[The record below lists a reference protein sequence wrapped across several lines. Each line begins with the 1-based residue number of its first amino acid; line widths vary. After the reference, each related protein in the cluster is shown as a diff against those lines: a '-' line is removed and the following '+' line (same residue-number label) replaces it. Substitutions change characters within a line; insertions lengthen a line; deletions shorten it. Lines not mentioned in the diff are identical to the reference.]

1 MAGLRFVTHAT
12 IADHVSTS
20 AGCRVAAANDR
31 SLLSRAACSTA
42 CQICTACAP
51 RSPKVLQQW
60 HAFAT
65 LRGPYVGCKSL
76 AQRDAVEHFDGVH
89 ACVNLPIAS
98 GWMPDSAPRAIERP
112 YSGENIRQIKLRSPF
127 CDFDAFAD
135 RSGRWGRVPA
145 LLVVVTDAPDRGAC
159 SLMLSAQRAA
169 LKPDSARLR
178 RC

>member
-112 YSGENIRQIKLRSPF
+112 YSGENIRQINPRMGHVISMKIAAPRCPRLTLK
-127 CDFDAFAD
+127 
-135 RSGRWGRVPA
+135 RVLWLGP
-145 LLVVVTDAPDRGAC
+145 
-159 SLMLSAQRAA
+159 RAGQ
-169 LKPDSARLR
+169 
-178 RC
+178 

>member
-20 AGCRVAAANDR
+20 AGCRVAMANDR

-98 GWMPDSAPRAIERP
+98 GWMPDSAPRAVVKAF
-112 YSGENIRQIKLRSPF
+112 SGENIREINPRMRGERS
-127 CDFDAFAD
+127 A
-135 RSGRWGRVPA
+135 RI
-145 LLVVVTDAPDRGAC
+145 
-159 SLMLSAQRAA
+159 AA
-169 LKPDSARLR
+169 LRCPRLTLKRVLRLGR
-178 RC
+178 RADQ